1 MFDTLRLALIIA
13 HALRRFAAAS
23 ASLLLASFFA
33 LFLAACGGSADAPPP
48 GSSPAGGPQPP
59 QITQQPADLSVTA
72 GQPASFT
79 VAATGSDPL
88 SYQWQRD
95 GSDIVGATSATY
107 SLATTATTDTGAVFR
122 AVVSNVAGSA
132 TSNNAALTVTG
143 VPPVLTITQ
152 QPADASVV
160 AGSSA
165 SFTVGATCSSGTLG
179 VQWERASG
187 SGFAAIAGATALT
200 YTFTSATA
208 DNGAQFRTTLDCSG
222 QSATASNAATLSVGT
237 AGGITVGLLNIAN
250 RAAQAGVSQ
259 LRGVDALPDGPTVYT
274 SANNI
279 IKLSA
284 DRASI
289 TVVAGTQGTPGSTDG
304 PGATALFSTPT
315 SIVHDASGALWVLD
329 TGNSAVRRIA
339 TDGTVTTVAR
349 GLTSP
354 SAMAL
359 GPDGNF
365 YISVQGFIV
374 RMTPAGVVSNYAGSG
389 NYGYLDGPAATA
401 DIGDVRGMAI
411 AANGDLYFS
420 QWSSSVVRRVER
432 SGNVAGNVE
441 TVAGIRNDTTVPG
454 VDGVGI
460 AAGIPGPTGLAIS
473 GTKLYVRDTSLIRAI
488 DLGTFAVTT
497 FSGNRTGPLRLKD
510 GPAAE
515 SNFDAPANGGANVL
529 VALPAGG
536 FMLGDGLA
544 IRTSDAAGTITTI
557 ASSFNQII
565 APGGTAVTDKLPF
578 AAGNLPVSLAVDGQH
593 RVVVGTDLGMFV
605 RRIDTAGNLEIL
617 AGNPASDDNFPADG
631 VGNAAA
637 LRTPG
642 TSIAAAPDGTVY
654 FSDYLSV
661 RRVALDKT
669 VKTIAGGYYLDSTT
683 DIDGP
688 TGTSR
693 LLGVPSSMTIG
704 IDGSVFFSIGRT
716 TIRRVDA
723 AGNTTT
729 VAGRDGT
736 TTSVDGPLATA
747 TFTGVGAMVT
757 APDGTMYVADGPV
770 IRKITPAGIVS
781 TLHSAALVKAMAL
794 DPSTGLLYVT
804 LVQGDGISVVDPVAD
819 TAHVL
824 IRSGSALVTGNVE
837 PRVGA
842 VRTLAM
848 LGPKQIVICTDI
860 DVLAVVTLP

>member
-23 ASLLLASFFA
+23 VSLLLASFFA

-48 GSSPAGGPQPP
+48 GSNPAGGPQPP

-107 SLATTATTDTGAVFR
+107 SLATTANTDTGAVFR

-132 TSNNAALTVTG
+132 TSNSATLTVTT

-152 QPADASVV
+152 QPADASVI
-160 AGSSA
+160 AGSPA
-165 SFTVGATCSSGTLG
+165 SFTVGATCSSGNLG
-179 VQWERASG
+179 IQWERAGG
-187 SGFAAIAGATALT
+187 SGFTAIPGATALT
-200 YTFTSATA
+200 YAFTSAAA
-208 DNGAQFRTTLDCSG
+208 DNGAQFRATLDCSG
-222 QSATASNAATLSVGT
+222 QSVTASNAATLSVGT

-259 LRGVDALPDGPTVYT
+259 LRGVDVLADGSTVY
-274 SANNI
+274 SSGNNI

-284 DRASI
+284 DRTSI
-289 TVVAGTQGTPGSTDG
+289 TVVAGNQGTPGSTDG
-304 PGATALFSTPT
+304 PGATALFSTPS

-339 TDGTVTTVAR
+339 NDGTVSTVAS
-349 GLTSP
+349 GLSFPT
-354 SAMAL
+354 AMAL

-365 YISVQGFIV
+365 YIAVDGFIL
-374 RMTPAGVVSNYAGSG
+374 RMTPAGVVSTYAGSG
-389 NYGYLDGPAATA
+389 YGDLDGPASTA
-401 DIGDVRGMAI
+401 NIGAVRGMVI

-420 QWSSSVVRRVER
+420 QWSTSTVRRVVR

-441 TVAGIRNDTTVPG
+441 TVAGIRGYTTVPG
-454 VDGVGI
+454 IDGVGT

-473 GTKLYVRDTSLIRAI
+473 GSTLYVRDTSLIRAM
-488 DLGTFAVTT
+488 DLTTFTVTT

-510 GPAAE
+510 GPATE

-529 VALPAGG
+529 VPLPAGG

-557 ASSFNQII
+557 ASAFNQII

-578 AAGNLPVSLAVDGQH
+578 AAGSLPVSLAVDGQH
-593 RVVVGTDLGMFV
+593 RVVVGTDLGLFV

-617 AGNPASDDNFPADG
+617 AGNPASDDDFPADG

-661 RRVALDKT
+661 RRIAADKT
-669 VKTIAGGYYLDSTT
+669 VKTIAGGYYQGTAANV
-683 DIDGP
+683 DGP
-688 TGTSR
+688 IGTSR
-693 LLGVPSSMTIG
+693 LTRVPTSMTMG
-704 IDGSVFFSIGRT
+704 IDGSVYFSSGGSS
-716 TIRRVDA
+716 IRRVDT
-723 AGNTTT
+723 AGNTTSF
-729 VAGRDGT
+729 AGREGT

-747 TFTGVGAMVT
+747 TFAGVGAMAT
-757 APDGTMYVADGPV
+757 AADGTIYVADGPV

-781 TLHSAALVKAMAL
+781 TLHSAALVNAMAL

-804 LVQGDGISVVDPVAD
+804 LAQGDGITVVDPVAD
-819 TAHVL
+819 TARVL
-824 IRSGSALVTGNVE
+824 IRSGGALVTGNVE

-848 LGPKQIVICTDI
+848 LGPKQLVICTDV